1 MKRRWNR
8 DELIETF
15 TLQPDEVALLT
26 SRTDHNRL
34 GFAVLLKFFEHEG
47 CFPQHSSEVP
57 DALISYLAEQLSV
70 PKEAFNQYDWQGPSI
85 PQHRAR
91 IRQWFNFRPYIED
104 DRPAIIKW
112 LISTV
117 LPENQ
122 NTEFLIEAVLQHLK
136 GNHIEPP
143 SKASV
148 ERLIRSAVRTYET
161 QLFLEIGD
169 KLPIETRLAL
179 DSLLKP
185 IESSTGDDTIIP
197 LYQIRACQVKAT
209 LNSILQAATQL
220 QRLQQ
225 LNLPT
230 DFCSSLSPKVVQRFR
245 QRAAV
250 EAPSQLCRHADPIR
264 YTLLAAFCLCRQ
276 AEITD
281 ELVES
286 LILLVHKMGAKAE
299 RKVIKELIED
309 IKRVGGKHNLLF
321 AIAEAAL
328 DNPDGIIKEVIYP
341 VASEQTLKD
350 LVLESRS
357 SGPAYRYHIHT
368 VMRNSYSRHYRRMVP
383 ILLRVLDFRTNN
395 TVHQPVI
402 EAIQLLK
409 DYLDSRQIYYP
420 TDEVVPLDEIV
431 RPSLEPVIVEYNH
444 KGEQHINRI
453 NYEMCVLSSLRDR
466 LRNKSIWV
474 VGANHYRNPDE
485 DLPADFEEKR
495 DTYYQALGMP
505 LSAKTFIDQLQQ
517 QMHKALRMLDKNLPN
532 NTKVKLKER
541 NGGWISITPLK
552 AQPEPRNL
560 THLKGEITRFWPMT
574 GLLDILKETDL
585 RVQFTQY
592 FTGFGTREVL
602 SRETLQRRLL
612 LCLYGLGTNMGIK
625 RVSSMTSNTE
635 QGEQYSDLYYVF
647 QRYLHKD
654 ALRQAVAAIVNDTF
668 RIRHSYIWGEGT
680 TACASDARKFAA
692 WDGNLLTEWHIRYHG
707 RGVMVY
713 WHVERNSACIYSQL
727 KSCSS
732 SEVAAMI
739 EGVLRHCTDME
750 VEKNYVDSRGQSEV
764 GFAFCHLLGFQ
775 LLPRLKGIGRQRL
788 YRPETGNPGAYPNL
802 QLILTRPINWEL
814 IQQHYDEMIKY
825 ATALRKGEA
834 EAEAILRRF
843 TKNQPQ
849 HPTYQALAEL
859 GKVIKTIF
867 LCHYLASEELRR
879 EIYEGLN
886 VIETWNSTNDFILYG
901 KGSEISSNRLQTQ
914 ELTVLSMHLLLAS
927 LVYIN
932 TLMIQYVLAQ
942 PGWFQQMTEP
952 DWRGLTPLI
961 YQHIN
966 PYGTF
971 ELNLEQRLPFLEE

>member
-1 MKRRWNR
+1 M
-8 DELIETF
+8 
-15 TLQPDEVALLT
+15 
-26 SRTDHNRL
+26 
-34 GFAVLLKFFEHEG
+34 
-47 CFPQHSSEVP
+47 
-57 DALISYLAEQLSV
+57 
-70 PKEAFNQYDWQGPSI
+70 
-85 PQHRAR
+85 
-91 IRQWFNFRPYIED
+91 
-104 DRPAIIKW
+104 
-112 LISTV
+112 
-117 LPENQ
+117 
-122 NTEFLIEAVLQHLK
+122 
-136 GNHIEPP
+136 
-143 SKASV
+143 
-148 ERLIRSAVRTYET
+148 
-161 QLFLEIGD
+161 
-169 KLPIETRLAL
+169 
-179 DSLLKP
+179 
-185 IESSTGDDTIIP
+185 
-197 LYQIRACQVKAT
+197 
-209 LNSILQAATQL
+209 
-220 QRLQQ
+220 
-225 LNLPT
+225 LPT
-230 DFCSSLSPKVVQRFR
+230 
-245 QRAAV
+245 
-250 EAPSQLCRHADPIR
+250 
-264 YTLLAAFCLCRQ
+264 
-276 AEITD
+276 
-281 ELVES
+281 
-286 LILLVHKMGAKAE
+286 
-299 RKVIKELIED
+299 
-309 IKRVGGKHNLLF
+309 
-321 AIAEAAL
+321 
-328 DNPDGIIKEVIYP
+328 
-341 VASEQTLKD
+341 
-350 LVLESRS
+350 
-357 SGPAYRYHIHT
+357 
-368 VMRNSYSRHYRRMVP
+368 
-383 ILLRVLDFRTNN
+383 LLRVLDFHTNN

-402 EAIQLLK
+402 EGIELLK

-420 TDEVVPLDEIV
+420 TDEVVPVDGVV
-431 RPSLEPVIVEYNH
+431 RPSLEPVVVEYNQ
-444 KGEQHINRI
+444 KGEQRVNRI

-474 VGANHYRNPDE
+474 AGANHYRNPDE
-485 DLPADFEEKR
+485 DLPTDFEEKR

-505 LSAKTFIDQLQQ
+505 LSAQTFTDQLQQ
-517 QMHKALRMLDKNLPN
+517 EMHNALRMLDRNLPN
-532 NTKVKLKER
+532 NNKVEIKER

-560 THLKGEITRFWPMT
+560 THLKAEISRFWPMT

-585 RVQFTQY
+585 RVQFTKY
-592 FTGFGTREVL
+592 FTGIGTREVL
-602 SRETLQRRLL
+602 SRETLQKRLL

-625 RVSSMTSNTE
+625 RVSSMTFNTE
-635 QGEQYSDLYYVF
+635 QGEQYGDLYYVY

-654 ALRQAVAAIVNDTF
+654 ALRQAIAAIVNDTF

-692 WDGNLLTEWHIRYHG
+692 WDQNLLTEWHIRYHG

-750 VEKNYVDSRGQSEV
+750 IEKNYVDTRGQSEV

-788 YRPETGNPGAYPNL
+788 YRPYKGNPKAYPNL

-825 ATALRKGEA
+825 TTALRLGTA
-834 EAEAILRRF
+834 EADAILKRF
-843 TKNQPQ
+843 TRNQPQ

-886 VIETWNSTNDFILYG
+886 VIENWNSTNDFILYG
-901 KGSEISSNRLQTQ
+901 KGGEISSNRLQAQ

-932 TLMIQYVLAQ
+932 TLMIQHVLAQ

-971 ELNLEQRLPFLEE
+971 ELNMEQRLPFL